1 MDYYTQMEKAHLP
14 FKKWLKKKKTK
25 IMKHEECLREFGI
38 FNLEKINRN
47 MIGIFKEESFVSLV
61 I

>member
-1 MDYYTQMEKAHLP
+1 MV
-14 FKKWLKKKKTK
+14 KKKKKKTK